1 MSNTI
6 SGQSA
11 QQART
16 ARELRGHL
24 AALETFTPLALAILA
39 IASGIYTYL
48 GVSGLL
54 EQTGAM
60 SLFAAVAYSIAVS
73 VGIFVFWSYI
83 LRLLPSM
90 TTMAGRIGLSVATLA
105 GSLAI
110 IAMSSWLNAAA
121 LAGSAAVEQHLAE
134 TVQDYQSALE
144 TANANALAAQG
155 LAQDVARAR
164 DSFVALSEQ
173 EASGALSGVGGQG
186 AVYRL
191 LQQKAGEL
199 SALETQIEA
208 QGPQISAAFL
218 TGNEILSRMRALIVA
233 GGAVEQ
239 RSIGFAEQSVRL
251 AGVIADLRQLS
262 VAPLVERA
270 ASDLAASTVL
280 PELATTDDIRAAQ
293 NATITSV
300 LEALDTRAQTLGAA
314 AQEVQ
319 SLPPP
324 LETTYTPIS
333 TADAVI
339 RYAGNFAP
347 SWAGAIA
354 IDLLPAVLVL
364 ILTVVQAAIR
374 QNEGQLDTEQT
385 MTLADLEAA
394 RRALARLDT
403 PPTSV
408 APAPKAR
415 DDSA

>member
-1 MSNTI
+1 MTTNVM
-6 SGQSA
+6 GQSA

-54 EQTGAM
+54 EQTGVM

-90 TTMAGRIGLSVATLA
+90 TTVGGRIGLSVATLA

-144 TANANALAAQG
+144 TANANARAAQA
-155 LAQDVARAR
+155 LAQDVARAG
-164 DSFVALSEQ
+164 DSFTALSQQ

-191 LQQKAGEL
+191 LTQKAAEL
-199 SALETQIEA
+199 SALQSQIEG
-208 QGPQISAAFL
+208 QSPQIEAAFL

-270 ASDLAASTVL
+270 ASDLSASTVL
-280 PELATTDDIRAAQ
+280 PELASAGEIRDAQ
-293 NATITSV
+293 NATISSV
-300 LEALDTRAQTLGAA
+300 LDVLDTRARTLGAA
-314 AQEVQ
+314 AQDVQ

-324 LETTYTPIS
+324 IETTYTPIS

-374 QNEGQLDTEQT
+374 ANEGQLETEQT

-394 RRALARLDT
+394 RRALVRLESPHALAA
-403 PPTSV
+403 PPRGPDERS
-408 APAPKAR
+408 
-415 DDSA
+415 